1 MDKLLEK
8 ILEIIKNHNGQCSF
22 SELLIEIQKNYP
34 EITQDDFNS
43 CITANPTLLKRT
55 PEEESCGIII
65 KEAGVSLTGGVV
77 TMPKSAN
84 KKGITISK
92 NVGRL
97 PKNRNNSRK
106 KK

>member
-8 ILEIIKNHNGQCSF
+8 ILEIIQNHNGQCSF
-22 SELLIEIQKNYP
+22 SELLIDIQKNYP
-34 EITQDDFNS
+34 EITQNDINS
-43 CITANPTLLKRT
+43 CITANSSLLKRT
-55 PEEESCGIII
+55 PEEESCGIIT

-77 TMPKSAN
+77 PMPKSAN

-92 NVGRL
+92 NVVRL

>member
-8 ILEIIKNHNGQCSF
+8 ILVIIKNHNGQCSF
-22 SELLIEIQKNYP
+22 SELLIDIQKIYP
-34 EITQDDFNS
+34 EITKDDINYY
-43 CITANPTLLKRT
+43 ITANPTLLKRT
-55 PEEESCGIII
+55 SEEESCGIIT

-77 TMPKSAN
+77 PMPKSAN

-92 NVGRL
+92 NVVRL
-97 PKNRNNSRK
+97 PKNRNNGRK